1 MSNETKM
8 AVVEG
13 KWFKN
18 QNISVK
24 GLFDLVS
31 DINSDSPHNYHYE
44 MFNNGAALQEIM
56 ARLAS
61 KNNIHHIY
69 IAAHG
74 SENGLFGSNG
84 KKISKTIIKNSIKK
98 INGSRGKLK
107 SIYFGSCNFGNYLN
121 LEELLR
127 ERLLSNG
134 NIKLR
139 WVAGY
144 TKEIDFVKS
153 AVLDTLFWDLYI
165 NDESST
171 VLETVNN
178 VCGTL
183 LQDAGGLV
191 EKLGF
196 KVLAYD
202 GRRSHPIMDL
212 TKKPGSEEE

>member
-1 MSNETKM
+1 
-8 AVVEG
+8 
-13 KWFKN
+13 
-18 QNISVK
+18 
-24 GLFDLVS
+24 
-31 DINSDSPHNYHYE
+31 
-44 MFNNGAALQEIM
+44 MFNDGAALQEIM
-56 ARLAS
+56 ERLAS

-84 KKISKTIIKNSIKK
+84 EKISKTIIKNTIKR
-98 INGSRGKLK
+98 INGSRGKLE
-107 SIYFGSCNFGNYLN
+107 SIYFGSCNFGNYSN
-121 LEELLR
+121 LEELL
-127 ERLLSNG
+127 EYG
-134 NIKLR
+134 NSKLR

-153 AVLDTLFWDLYI
+153 SVLDTLFWNLYI
-165 NDESST
+165 NESST
-171 VLETVNN
+171 VSETVNN